1 MNHLIKLKDNNQGIF
16 GLLPLKF
23 VMLSFRR
30 GRYYRGTAL
39 ISRQTVKEK
48 PSTNNLFAGE

>member
-16 GLLPLKF
+16 DLLPLKF

-30 GRYYRGTAL
+30 GSYYLGAALTSQRTA
-39 ISRQTVKEK
+39 
-48 PSTNNLFAGE
+48 